1 MNAAFQQLKQMM
13 QSPLFKRAQQMASGK
28 TPAECEQIAR
38 NICREK
44 GVDYDTALNQFK
56 KQFGVSNF

>member
-1 MNAAFQQLKQMM
+1 MM